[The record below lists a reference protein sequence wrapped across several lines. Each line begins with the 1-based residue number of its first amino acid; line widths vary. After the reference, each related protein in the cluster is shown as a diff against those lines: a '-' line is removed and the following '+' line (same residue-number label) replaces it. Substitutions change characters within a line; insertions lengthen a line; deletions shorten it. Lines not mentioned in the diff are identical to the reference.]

1 MRILFCLLLF
11 WTIPGFAQKS
21 VEKQLREQV
30 YVKVDLSK
38 RSSVVGDPIMAT
50 YSLYTRLQSESKV
63 VKRPGFKG
71 FGVYDMVPPE
81 SGISTSTTVNG
92 EAFSV
97 YVLRKVQLYPMQS
110 GKLVLEPMEVE
121 NDVLFNG
128 RSYSFTSK
136 TEEITIQVIELPK
149 TDRKTFNGAVGSFSI
164 SASVLN
170 KGTLHAHDLLE
181 LAVTIKGKGNFPI
194 LAAPEIRWPA
204 GIDAYLPNITE
215 RISKEIMPITGSK
228 RFVFP
233 FMVKQKGRIRIP
245 AISFSYYDP
254 SGNRFVDLQ
263 TAEIEL
269 SIAPAVQPKS
279 VPLVAST
286 SIHTNKLFI
295 ALGASVLLF
304 IIALVVVRK
313 KKKQPIEALPVPVE
327 MYKWED
333 DILPVMQQAMEQKQ
347 VQLFY
352 QKLNEGLDKWLYYR
366 FGIVHIEEM
375 VNFENNTSSAH
386 FKTLKDR
393 AALVLYTPYD
403 GREHMDADY
412 TLFIS
417 LIQ

>member
-11 WTIPGFAQKS
+11 WATPVLAQYS

-30 YVKVDLSK
+30 YVKVELSK

-110 GKLVLEPMEVE
+110 GKLFLEPMEVE

-128 RSYSFTSK
+128 RSYSFSSK
-136 TEEITIQVIELPK
+136 TEEITIQVVDLPK

-164 SASVLN
+164 SAAVLN
-170 KGTLHAHDLLE
+170 KGTLHEHDLLE
-181 LAVTIKGKGNFPI
+181 LAVTIKGKGNFPV

-204 GIDAYLPNITE
+204 EVEAYSPNITE
-215 RISKEIMPITGSK
+215 QISKEVMPIIGSK

-233 FMVKQKGRIRIP
+233 FMVKQKGKISIP
-245 AISFSYYDP
+245 AISFSYYDA
-254 SGNRFVDLQ
+254 SENRFVDLQ
-263 TAEIEL
+263 TEEIEL
-269 SIAPAVQPKS
+269 SIAAAVKAKS
-279 VPLVAST
+279 APLVS
-286 SIHTNKLFI
+286 SPPSHTNKLFI
-295 ALGASVLLF
+295 ALGAIILLM
-304 IIALVVVRK
+304 IIAFVILRK
-313 KKKQPIEALPVPVE
+313 KKKLPIEALPVYTPD
-327 MYKWED
+327 YNWKD
-333 DILPVMQQAMEQKQ
+333 DILPIMQQALKQKQ
-347 VQLFY
+347 AQLFY

-366 FGIVHIEEM
+366 FGIVYMGEV
-375 VNFENNTSSAH
+375 VNLENNASAAH
-386 FKTLKDR
+386 FKVLKDR

-403 GREHMDADY
+403 GSEHMESDY
-412 TLFIS
+412 TLFIG